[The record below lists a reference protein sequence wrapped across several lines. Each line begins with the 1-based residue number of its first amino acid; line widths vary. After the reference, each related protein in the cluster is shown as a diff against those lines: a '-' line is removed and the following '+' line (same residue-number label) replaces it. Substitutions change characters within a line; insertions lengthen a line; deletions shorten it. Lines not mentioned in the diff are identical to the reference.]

1 MRDLQ
6 AFCRIPNGPC
16 TPVICLTF
24 RICPIVVTKRAVTC
38 GAPHS
43 RCTGSSPS
51 GDAIFKVV
59 CMKYLFRLFA
69 LIVIVLAPALSAAQG
84 GYQVISVEDGGTI
97 KGTVKW
103 QGAVPHLMPS
113 DINKDPQVCD
123 PLGQK
128 HRDLERL
135 VVGSNGGVANT
146 VVFLRNITRGKAMDL
161 PASRR
166 FLNQKTCRYEP
177 HVLLVPVQATLTVKS
192 KDPLLHTVQMS
203 GSADYNLPFTT
214 EGQEISRPMNREGT
228 VSLRC
233 NVHPWMNGEMI
244 VAKNPYYAVTD
255 QDGNFELTEVP
266 PGDYEIVAWHEGWRV
281 VGENAL
287 YDIATQVRVKR
298 PIFADPIVW
307 SKSVTVL
314 PHQAADVN
322 FTLGEHAPQVAQ
334 GH

>member
-1 MRDLQ
+1 M
-6 AFCRIPNGPC
+6 
-16 TPVICLTF
+16 
-24 RICPIVVTKRAVTC
+24 K
-38 GAPHS
+38 
-43 RCTGSSPS
+43 
-51 GDAIFKVV
+51 DA
-59 CMKYLFRLFA
+59 FRLLALFA
-69 LIVIVLAPALSAAQG
+69 IALAPAFSAGQA
-84 GYQVISVEDGGTI
+84 GYEVMSVQDGGTI

-103 QGAVPHLMPS
+103 QGPIPHLVAS
-113 DINKDPQVCD
+113 EINKDPQICD
-123 PLGQK
+123 PLAQK

-135 VVGSNGGVANT
+135 LVGSNGGVANT
-146 VVFLRNITRGKAMDL
+146 VVFLRNVTKGKAMDL

-177 HVLLVPVQATLTVKS
+177 HVLLVPLQATVTVKS
-192 KDPLLHTVQMS
+192 KDALLHTVQMS
-203 GSADYNLPFTT
+203 GSADYNLPFTSD
-214 EGQEISRPMNREGT
+214 GQEISRPMNREGT
-228 VSLRC
+228 VSMRC

-244 VAKNPYYAVTD
+244 VAKHPYYSVTD
-255 QDGNFELTEVP
+255 QDGNFELTDVP

-314 PHQAADVN
+314 PHKASDVN